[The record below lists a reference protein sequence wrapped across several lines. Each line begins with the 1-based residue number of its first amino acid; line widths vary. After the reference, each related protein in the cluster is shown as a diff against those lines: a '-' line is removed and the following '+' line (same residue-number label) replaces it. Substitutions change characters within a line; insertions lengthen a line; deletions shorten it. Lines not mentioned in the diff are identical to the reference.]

1 MKTIL
6 VYEIYIS
13 CDYGTFLS
21 NPLVEYCLRY
31 KEVKF
36 ATFLCHPR
44 VLLGMSLSFT
54 SLLRPGMEVTEI
66 ILKKVSSCLVKVVGF
81 FLDFF
86 WGRGREAGV
95 NCLLFSL
102 SSIFYSWLFSLL
114 VFDILN
120 N

>member
-1 MKTIL
+1 MTTIFVYL
-6 VYEIYIS
+6 VIMIP
-13 CDYGTFLS
+13 FLS
-21 NPLVEYCLRY
+21 KPLVENCLRF
-31 KEVKF
+31 KEVKLV
-36 ATFLCHPR
+36 TFLCHPR

-86 WGRGREAGV
+86 WGREGRVAGV
-95 NCLLFSL
+95 CLPFSL

-114 VFDILN
+114 VFFDIFL
-120 N
+120 